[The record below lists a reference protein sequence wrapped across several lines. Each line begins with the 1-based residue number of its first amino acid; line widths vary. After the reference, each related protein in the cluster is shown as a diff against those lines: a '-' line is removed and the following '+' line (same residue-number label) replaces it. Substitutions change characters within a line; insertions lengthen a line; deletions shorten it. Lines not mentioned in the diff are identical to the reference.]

1 MKKKYFDFSRKAT
14 QEEKVW
20 FVFELIFLIII
31 CFPMLVAV
39 VKKLF

>member
-20 FVFELIFLIII
+20 FAFEIILLIII
-31 CFPMLVAV
+31 CFSMLADI